1 MKDQENGYMDL
12 LNSFSKF
19 QQLTS
24 NLYPKSTS
32 GLLVGQ
38 FGNNTFK
45 TVKDESKIAEF
56 DKSVFNFNKTN
67 QNITDSQTN
76 SSQEVKI
83 SDLKNIDNILV

>member
-1 MKDQENGYMDL
+1 MKDQEKGYMDL

-32 GLLVGQ
+32 GLLASQ
-38 FGNNTFK
+38 FGNNKFK
-45 TVKDESKIAEF
+45 TVKDESEIAEF
-56 DKSVFNFNKTN
+56 DKSIFDFNKTTN

-76 SSQEVKI
+76 SSQEVKMP
-83 SDLKNIDNILV
+83 DLKNIDN